1 MPRSILAALA
11 AAAAALAFAAC
22 GSDDTSGASRPSTAS
37 LKASVEQAAHVKLV
51 ASPIPAQAR
60 EQGLTASF
68 SNEAD
73 VAKDKQVVFLFVVK
87 DDKTAGK
94 VSEQVRGMVPGGS
107 KLIVDDN
114 VIVLYA
120 SEGQDRG
127 ADIEQAVKAL

>member
-1 MPRSILAALA
+1 MPRTILAALA
-11 AAAAALAFAAC
+11 ATAALAFAAC
-22 GSDDTSGASRPSTAS
+22 GSDEPSGPSGPSTAS

-51 ASPIPAQAR
+51 ASPIPAEAR
-60 EQGLTASF
+60 AQGLTASF

-73 VAKDKQVVFLFVVK
+73 VAKDEQVVFLFVVK

-120 SEGQDRG
+120 STGKDRAG
-127 ADIEQAVKAL
+127 AVEQAVKAL